1 MNKEE
6 IKNELICVLAYMFTK
21 AYIIGYESYAEQ
33 KQSTHVEWDDL
44 LDGYP
49 SELVDFFWKAVE
61 VGLVNDFGVNKE
73 IETSAQIGWTDAF
86 VGREVNKDYH
96 LKYNVL

>member
-6 IKNELICVLAYMFTK
+6 IKNELKCVLAYMFTK
-21 AYIIGYESYAEQ
+21 AYIIGYDNYATHT
-33 KQSTHVEWDDL
+33 QSTHIEWDDL

-61 VGLVNDFGVNKE
+61 VGLVNDSGVNKE

-86 VGREVNKDYH
+86 VGREINKVYY

>member
-1 MNKEE
+1 MNTEE
-6 IKNELICVLAYMFTK
+6 IKNELKCVLACMYTQ
-21 AYIIGYESYAEQ
+21 AYIIGYDCYTKHIESI
-33 KQSTHVEWDDL
+33 HIEWDDL

-61 VGLVNDFGVNKE
+61 VGLVNDSGVNKE

-86 VGREVNKDYH
+86 VGREINKNYH
-96 LKYNVL
+96 LQYIKL